1 MATIE
6 FEGPITAADE
16 ALWTI
21 FPRPNHPTTLRS
33 LGRIHHLSRHLHPEA
48 RHMDRG
54 EHPLSPRLLGLS
66 EDRPE
71 PHSNHQSSGTHQP
84 ETQTAYPRVRVFPY
98 DWSLLR
104 LVSALLAEIIEERG
118 IGKLHLKMAS
128 MNPPAN

>member
-1 MATIE
+1 MGEFITSHATSTPKLATRIE
-6 FEGPITAADE
+6 ENTP
-16 ALWTI
+16 
-21 FPRPNHPTTLRS
+21 S
-33 LGRIHHLSRHLHPEA
+33 
-48 RHMDRG
+48 
-54 EHPLSPRLLGLS
+54 SPRRLGLS

-84 ETQTAYPRVRVFPY
+84 ETQTPYPRVRAFPY